1 MPTRVIH
8 ANWSGGLLR
17 LWAELEPTPQPSPD
31 AAPGATL
38 PAAHPFAQPAAEL
51 LASFPG
57 LADSGLFKPSPAL
70 GDSTLALPTVDGQP
84 VPSPSLAHAIGHAAV
99 EAVPRLGRWVVP
111 SVNLPPLAAALALET
126 LENLAA
132 NAEAEAP
139 PGEHPAI
146 TLGAGAEFFASAARF
161 VRWLLL
167 QQRLVPTL
175 VQDLQGH
182 LHGLWQPWLA
192 DDAVATRVRRLLE
205 AMPPAARSAVDPFD
219 HDAWPILEDFL
230 VRVTDAQCRLVMRRE
245 NMGETIESR
254 RGDAD
259 PHVQW
264 LEGLL
269 GLPNGTPNDDVP
281 TSPTQ
286 RTDVLRRVRVWISGL
301 DERTSGSAWRLCLRL
316 AEPVDLASVVE
327 FAAPDTGLSWPLS
340 LHLQSVEDPTLFIDA
355 QDIWLLA
362 SERASVGGRHVEKP
376 AEVLLKELGR
386 AARLYKPLENALR
399 DREPSVI
406 DLSTTEAYEF
416 LREVR
421 PVLIEQGFGVQCP
434 DWWDSP
440 ASRLGVRLRI
450 DSGQAPPDQ
459 PAPGSASSPPRLGL
473 DAIVNYRWQVTIG
486 DTVLS
491 LQEFERL
498 AALRSPLVLVGGR
511 WVEIR
516 PEDVRSAVE
525 FMRQNP
531 GGSMELGK
539 AMRLAYAAD
548 LRETGIPVL
557 GLEATGWI
565 AGVLGDQNN
574 NAVMPMLQ
582 APEGFV
588 GSLRPYQLK
597 GLSWLAFLDRIGL
610 GSCLA
615 DDMGLGKTIQLL
627 AMLLHERIAAPAA
640 PPGAPDAPAPAPVD
654 RLFPTLLVVPMSVV
668 GNWLRETRR
677 FAPSLKVYV
686 HHGLERE
693 RGEALVHAA
702 ESTDLVIT
710 TYALAHR
717 DREDLEKVRWGR
729 LALDEAQNIK
739 NPGTKQAQAV
749 RGIDAPRRI
758 ALTGTPIENRLSE
771 LWSIMD
777 FLNPGLLGSA
787 HDFRKRFAVPI
798 ERYHDQHRGKQLR
811 GMIQPFVLRRLKT
824 DPTVIA
830 DLPEKVE
837 TKEFCYLTPEQ
848 ATLYEATVRE
858 MLSSV
863 EHTEGIQRR
872 GAILA
877 GLVKLKQIC
886 NHPAQFLKHS
896 DPQAQAAL
904 LEGDADEASATGPAP
919 VAAPHRSGKCAR
931 IIEMLDEVVASG
943 GQALVFTQFRQM
955 GTMLAAMLRHE
966 LDREILFLHG
976 GTPAKER
983 DRLVNLF
990 NKADGSAPVFILSLK
1005 AGGVG
1010 LNLTGAN
1017 HVFHFD
1023 RWWNP
1028 AVESQAT
1035 DRAYRIGQT
1044 RTVQVHKFVVSGTL
1058 EERIDQMIEQK
1069 SGLAENIIGSGE
1081 NWLTEL
1087 SVAQLR
1093 EVLTLRPEA
1102 VEVE

>member
-8 ANWSGGLLR
+8 ACWSAAALR
-17 LWAELEPTPQPSPD
+17 LWAEVEPANDQLPEVV
-31 AAPGATL
+31 ATATGE
-38 PAAHPFAQPAAEL
+38 PPAHPFAQPGSE
-51 LASFPG
+51 LASSLPG
-57 LADSGLFKPSPAL
+57 LADLLLPDGPVEL
-70 GDSTLALPTVDGQP
+70 TIALPAIEGQP
-84 VPSPSLAHAIGHAAV
+84 VPSPTLAHAIGHAA
-99 EAVPRLGRWVVP
+99 ALDGSILPRLARFRVHSVGVP
-111 SVNLPPLAAALALET
+111 PIHVPAALEAI
-126 LENLAA
+126 ENLAA
-132 NAEAEAP
+132 AAADAAP

-146 TLGAGAEFFASAARF
+146 TLGAGTEFFAVAARF
-161 VRWLLL
+161 VRWLML

-192 DDAVATRVRRLLE
+192 DDSVAVRAKRLLDG
-205 AMPPAARSAVDPFD
+205 MPPAARAAVDGFD

-230 VRVTDAQCRLVMRRE
+230 VRTTDAQCRAVMRRE
-245 NMGETIESR
+245 NMVETIESR
-254 RGDAD
+254 RGQPDA
-259 PHVQW
+259 HVQW
-264 LEGLL
+264 LDGLL
-269 GLPNGTPNDDVP
+269 TREGDDVP
-281 TSPTQ
+281 AAPAHRSEI
-286 RTDVLRRVRVWISGL
+286 LRRVRVWISGL

-316 AEPVDLASVVE
+316 SEPVDLAEVVE
-327 FAAPDTGLSWPLS
+327 FAAPDTGLRWTLS
-340 LHLQSVEDPTLFIDA
+340 LHLQSVEDPNLFIDA
-355 QDIWLLA
+355 KDIWLLA
-362 SERASVGGRHVEKP
+362 AERASVGGRHVEKP
-376 AEVLLKELGR
+376 AEVLLKELAR
-386 AARLYKPLENALR
+386 AARLYKPLEVALR
-399 DREPSVI
+399 DSEPAE
-406 DLSTTEAYEF
+406 LELTTTQAYEF

-421 PVLIEQGFGVQCP
+421 PVLLEQGFGVQSP

-450 DSGQAPPDQ
+450 DSGQSPPELAAASQ
-459 PAPGSASSPPRLGL
+459 SATGPRLGL
-473 DAIVNYRWQVTIG
+473 EALVNYRWQVTIG

-516 PEDVRSAVE
+516 PEDVRSAVD

-531 GGSMELGK
+531 GGEMELGK

-565 AGVLGDQNN
+565 ANILGGQDGNTT
-574 NAVMPMLQ
+574 MPLLE
-582 APEGFV
+582 PPPGFV
-588 GSLRPYQLK
+588 GSLRPYQVK
-597 GLSWLAFLDRIGL
+597 GLSWLAFLDRLGL

-627 AMLLHERIAAPAA
+627 AMMLHERPMT
-640 PPGAPDAPAPAPVD
+640 DADGTVHAKP
-654 RLFPTLLVVPMSVV
+654 LPTLLIVPMSVV
-668 GNWLRETRR
+668 GNWQREAHR
-677 FAPSLKVYV
+677 FAPSLQLYV
-686 HHGLERE
+686 HHGLDRK
-693 RGEALVHAA
+693 RGDELVASA
-702 ESTDLVIT
+702 QACDLVIT
-710 TYALAHR
+710 TYSLAHR
-717 DREDLEKVRWGR
+717 DREDLERVNWGR
-729 LALDEAQNIK
+729 VALDEAQNIK

-749 RGIDAPRRI
+749 RAIDAPRRI

-787 HDFRKRFAVPI
+787 HDFRKRFSVPI

-848 ATLYEATVRE
+848 ANLYEAAVRE
-858 MLSSV
+858 MLSTA
-863 EHTEGIQRR
+863 EHSEGIQRR
-872 GAILA
+872 GVILA

-886 NHPAQFLKHS
+886 NHPAQFLKHT
-896 DPQAQAAL
+896 DPQLQAAM
-904 LEGDADEASATGPAP
+904 LEGDVDESAGGAPAQAP
-919 VAAPHRSGKCAR
+919 IAAPHRSGKCAR
-931 IIEMLDEVVASG
+931 IIEMLDEVIASG

-966 LDREILFLHG
+966 LDREVLFLHG

-1028 AVESQAT
+1028 AVEAQAT

-1069 SGLAENIIGSGE
+1069 SGLADSIIGSGE
-1081 NWLTEL
+1081 HWLTEL
-1087 SVAQLR
+1087 SLTQLR
-1093 EVLTLRPEA
+1093 EVLTLKPEA
-1102 VEVE
+1102 VEIES